1 MLYSEF
7 LELSGLTEN
16 QVTVETYANV
26 IEPMY
31 QALPNL
37 SKQQFVKLINVF
49 ELKQSFPNIERTLY
63 KMRDV
68 CTSCAREYSATKLR
82 SSVISYRTEL
92 ENLGVELSQLEL
104 HGDLVGLEHG
114 AGLGTDLRPADQREE
129 QILSLFFIIALQQFL
144 ADPAVL
150 GCLRQQFFIIV
161 RYSHFFRQQFCHIAS
176 PGPILTPDG
185 DDRLILHTKNL
196 PFITWSGRYQR
207 LFSFH
212 VFISSFASLFPA
224 SRQKAFPL
232 PFPFFRAILP
242 LSFPYT
248 FT

>member
-16 QVTVETYANV
+16 QVTVETYASV

-49 ELKQSFPNIERTLY
+49 ELKQSFPNIERTLH

-92 ENLGVELSQLEL
+92 ETLGVELSQLEL
-104 HGDLVGLEHG
+104 HGETGMPEINMHYRSGEIYKIDIKIYGWANEKHTAIYQVSQY
-114 AGLGTDLRPADQREE
+114 AYDTKSQKITRE
-129 QILSLFFIIALQQFL
+129 
-144 ADPAVL
+144 
-150 GCLRQQFFIIV
+150 
-161 RYSHFFRQQFCHIAS
+161 
-176 PGPILTPDG
+176 
-185 DDRLILHTKNL
+185 
-196 PFITWSGRYQR
+196 
-207 LFSFH
+207 
-212 VFISSFASLFPA
+212 
-224 SRQKAFPL
+224 
-232 PFPFFRAILP
+232 
-242 LSFPYT
+242 
-248 FT
+248 